1 VNIGY
6 DIRTDYL
13 NNEDTSWLTEN
24 FPEIGDSPYS
34 YCPTCKKTGTY
45 FWDGKQVDCD
55 CEMQLQL
62 HKHYTVSGIG
72 LTYQRLSWD
81 DWEGSDEVRYAA
93 DIVVDGDGLILWGEP
108 GTGKTMTGSLI
119 LKDLIKRGNRCYYLT
134 MEAMIDE
141 FTAGWKDD
149 DRKRWFDR
157 KIRLIPVLCLDDLG
171 KERGR
176 GQLPQSTFDNLLR
189 ARVQAGRPTII
200 TTNIHPDDLGL
211 GYGASVLNSLLEQ
224 GTALQMVG
232 DNWHRKVAIRRHQER
247 AQGWKRPIQ

>member
-1 VNIGY
+1 
-6 DIRTDYL
+6 
-13 NNEDTSWLTEN
+13 
-24 FPEIGDSPYS
+24 
-34 YCPTCKKTGTY
+34 
-45 FWDGKQVDCD
+45 
-55 CEMQLQL
+55 
-62 HKHYTVSGIG
+62 
-72 LTYQRLSWD
+72 
-81 DWEGSDEVRYAA
+81 
-93 DIVVDGDGLILWGEP
+93 
-108 GTGKTMTGSLI
+108 
-119 LKDLIKRGNRCYYLT
+119 

-149 DRKRWFDR
+149 SRKRWFDR

-232 DNWHRKVAIRRHQER
+232 DNWHRKVQDRRAHER
-247 AQGWKRPIQ
+247 ANGWKRPIQ